1 MKILGIDNVL
11 VAVGDLAEA
20 RRFYHE
26 VLGLP
31 VVLEVAEQ
39 GIILFELGGETPGLL
54 AKVSQHPSA
63 EPGHGMR
70 LWLEVADARAA
81 AAELGLEPLA
91 PPLEVFT
98 GWTVEFADPWGN
110 RIGFTDYTKKPE
122 LGR

>member
-20 RRFYHE
+20 RLFYHG

-31 VVLEVAEQ
+31 VVFEVAEQ
-39 GIILFELGGETPGLL
+39 GIILFKLGEETPGLL
-54 AKVSQHPSA
+54 AKVSQDLPGEA
-63 EPGHGMR
+63 GHGMR
-70 LWLEVADARAA
+70 LWLEVPDARAA
-81 AAELGLEPLA
+81 AAELGLEPLV
-91 PPLEVFT
+91 PPFEVFT

-110 RIGFTDYTKKPE
+110 RIGLTDYTKKPE